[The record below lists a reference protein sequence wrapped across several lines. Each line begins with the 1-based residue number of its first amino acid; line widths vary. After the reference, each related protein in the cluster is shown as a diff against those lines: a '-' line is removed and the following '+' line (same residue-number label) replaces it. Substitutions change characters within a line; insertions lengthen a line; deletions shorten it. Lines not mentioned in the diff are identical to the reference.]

1 MATVL
6 VVDDEPDILL
16 MLRMSLEDEG
26 HTVVM
31 AADGESGLQRLAEH
45 RPDLVLLDVMMP
57 VLDGWGVLERKQRD
71 GDLTP
76 VIVLSAKT
84 EETDIAKA
92 MSLGATEYV
101 TKPFDLDRVVALVTE
116 VLART

>member
-1 MATVL
+1 MAKVL
-6 VVDDEPDILL
+6 IVDDEPDILL

-31 AADGESGLQRLAEH
+31 AGDGESGLARLAEH
-45 RPDLVLLDVMMP
+45 HPDLVLLDVMMP
-57 VLDGWGVLERKQRD
+57 VLDGWGVLARKQRD
-71 GDLTP
+71 GDMTP

-101 TKPFDLDRVVALVTE
+101 TTPFDLDRVVALVAE
-116 VLART
+116 VLARP

>member
-26 HTVVM
+26 HVVVM
-31 AADGESGLQRLAEH
+31 ASDGERGLEKLAEH
-45 RPDLVLLDVMMP
+45 RPDIVLLDVMMP

-71 GDLTP
+71 GDSTP

-84 EETDIAKA
+84 EAADIDKA
-92 MSLGATEYV
+92 MHLGATEYV
-101 TKPFDLDRVVALVTE
+101 TKPFDLDRVVALVAE
-116 VLART
+116 VLAR